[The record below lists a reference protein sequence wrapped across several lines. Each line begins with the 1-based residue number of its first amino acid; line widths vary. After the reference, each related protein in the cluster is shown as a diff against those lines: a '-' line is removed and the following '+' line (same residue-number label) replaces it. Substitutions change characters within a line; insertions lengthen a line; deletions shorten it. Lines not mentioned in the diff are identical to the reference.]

1 MQHENAAVKKGLN
14 WLLIY
19 VLFVLSCFIVVE
31 LFPAYSFL
39 ILKIWYRATLLIYI
53 ILNVLLLNFMWLFSK
68 ISNLRTAD
76 GC

>member
-1 MQHENAAVKKGLN
+1 MQHENTTVRNEVN

-68 ISNLRTAD
+68 ISNLRTVN

>member
-1 MQHENAAVKKGLN
+1 MQHENAAVKTVLN

-19 VLFVLSCFIVVE
+19 VLFVLSCFIVAE
-31 LFPAYSFL
+31 LFSAYSFL
-39 ILKIWYRATLLIYI
+39 ILKIWYSATLLIYI

>member
-14 WLLIY
+14 WLRMY

-31 LFPAYSFL
+31 LFPAYGFF
-39 ILKIWYRATLLIYI
+39 ILKIWYSATLFIYI

-68 ISNLRTAD
+68 ISNLRTANR
-76 GC
+76 C

>member
-19 VLFVLSCFIVVE
+19 VLFVLSCFIFSE
-31 LFPAYSFL
+31 LFPAHSFL

-53 ILNVLLLNFMWLFSK
+53 ILNALLLNFMWLFSK
-68 ISNLRTAD
+68 ISNLRTAN

>member
-1 MQHENAAVKKGLN
+1 MQHENTAVRNEVN

-19 VLFVLSCFIVVE
+19 VLFVLSCFIFSE
-31 LFPAYSFL
+31 LFPVYSFL
-39 ILKIWYRATLLIYI
+39 ILKIWYSAMLLIYI
-53 ILNVLLLNFMWLFSK
+53 ILNALLLNFMWLFSK

>member
-14 WLLIY
+14 WLLMY
-19 VLFVLSCFIVVE
+19 VLFVLSCFIFSE
-31 LFPAYSFL
+31 RFPAHSFL
-39 ILKIWYRATLLIYI
+39 ILKIWYSATLLIYI
-53 ILNVLLLNFMWLFSK
+53 ILNALVLNFMWLFSK

>member
-14 WLLIY
+14 WLLMY
-19 VLFVLSCFIVVE
+19 FLFVLSCFIVAE

-39 ILKIWYRATLLIYI
+39 ILKIWYSATLLIYI

-68 ISNLRTAD
+68 ISHLRTAD

>member
-31 LFPAYSFL
+31 LFPAYGFL
-39 ILKIWYRATLLIYI
+39 ILKIWYSATLLIYI
-53 ILNVLLLNFMWLFSK
+53 ILNALLLNFMWLFSK
-68 ISNLRTAD
+68 ISHLRTANR
-76 GC
+76 C